1 MSIST
6 LAPPRQGWIRGR
18 ANGAELELD
27 FNRIQHT
34 VTGTANDDTVQLSID
49 HDQGQIQGR
58 ANGYAVS
65 LEMDWSPTDISLEG
79 YANGRPMRLDVDYNR
94 NTVSG
99 HSGLDQWNL
108 RFDEDSL
115 HGTMGARDVAL
126 ELDLSSGR
134 LTGTVDDQPV
144 SAEMI
149 NLDMGDVATNLFLFA
164 RP

>member
-1 MSIST
+1 MSINT

-18 ANGAELELD
+18 ANGAELDLD
-27 FNRIQHT
+27 FNRVQHT

-49 HDQGQIQGR
+49 HDRGQVEGR

-65 LEMDWSPTDISLEG
+65 LEMDWNPGDVHLQG
-79 YANGRPMRLDVDYNR
+79 FANGRPLRLDVDYNR

-99 HSGLDQWNL
+99 HNGLDQWNL
-108 RFDEDSL
+108 RFDQDSL
-115 HGTMGARDVAL
+115 QGTMGEKTVDL
-126 ELDLSSGR
+126 ELDTSSGQ
-134 LTGTVDDQPV
+134 LTGTVDGMPV